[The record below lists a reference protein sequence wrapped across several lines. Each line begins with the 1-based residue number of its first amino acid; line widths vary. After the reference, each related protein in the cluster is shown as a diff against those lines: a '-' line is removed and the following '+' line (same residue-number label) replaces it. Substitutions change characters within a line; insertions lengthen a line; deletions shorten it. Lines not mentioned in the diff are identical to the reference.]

1 MKKQAVLLIIFAAV
15 IAIALLSGQAG
26 ADIAVMLHF
35 RLPRILAACIAGASL
50 GLSGALFQGVLKNP
64 LADPYLLGT
73 SAGAS
78 AIAALC
84 LVNGIGRTSPVF
96 FIAVFAG
103 AFGGTFLSYFIA
115 KAAGKLSDA
124 SLVLSGVAVSAFL
137 TALLMFFI
145 NFGGEKAFS
154 LLSFIMGGFSVPSV
168 AEISVSAAL
177 FAAVFIIS
185 VMNSRYLDA
194 FSLGE
199 EKAYHLGADPAKG
212 RVLFF
217 VLASAAAAAAVS
229 LCGTVGFIGLMVP
242 HIMRLMFSPRGRALL
257 PAAATG
263 GAILLCA
270 ADTAGRA
277 AFSPHEIPAGI
288 IMALCGAPFF
298 LWLLFR
304 SRGCKT
310 AAVISGKNIHDE
322 NICHENSNAIKNEKN
337 QKIFQKENNA
347 SIFQNDEDN
356 CGIKNNNSVFDKTQI
371 IDNLLTNCSYLSE
384 NQKNKTENANNNSY
398 QNCEDVNN
406 YCKKNENSEN
416 TPKAGTKDNPD
427 ANSQKN
433 NAALLSVKNLSFFWK
448 TEKSDKSFIFSEN
461 ETDKSNIEILQ
472 KDNINTENIN
482 KNSENKKNDIVYDK
496 TKKADKKIKN
506 KNSDRIIIDKQNEGI
521 LLQNSKNSTKKQKCE
536 NSDKNTENN
545 KTECLFENL
554 SFELH
559 SGDFLGILG
568 PNGAGKST
576 LLKTITGFIKND
588 AEIYA
593 GGKKRSEYSGK
604 ELAAKIAWLPGEIDI
619 PYDFTVRDFAE
630 LGRAARFGFNAPLTS
645 ADNDAIND
653 AMRMAGIIRFAD
665 RNINSLSSG
674 ERQLASLAQ
683 ALAQDSDILL
693 LDEPVSHLDLYYKE
707 RFMEIVSALTDEKG
721 KAAIAVLHEPALA
734 YRCNKI
740 LLLGRGWHYSGSP
753 EDALNPKILAK
764 LYGIS
769 ENSPLLSNWQQLG
782 KH

>member
-1 MKKQAVLLIIFAAV
+1 MKKQAALLIIFAAV

-103 AFGGTFLSYFIA
+103 AFGGTFISYFIA

-137 TALLMFFI
+137 TALLMFFV
-145 NFGGEKAFS
+145 NMGGEKAFS

-168 AEISVSAAL
+168 VELAVSAAML
-177 FAAVFIIS
+177 AAVFIIS

-217 VLASAAAAAAVS
+217 MLASAASAAAVS

-257 PAAATG
+257 PAAAFG

-304 SRGCKT
+304 SRGCKI
-310 AAVISGKNIHDE
+310 AAVISAE
-322 NICHENSNAIKNEKN
+322 NLRNEKICAEISENSKQGNCGRNSQNA
-337 QKIFQKENNA
+337 NNA
-347 SIFQNDEDN
+347 DNFQNDKQN
-356 CGIKNNNSVFDKTQI
+356 CGNSQNNAVFCKTQI
-371 IDNLLTNCSYLSE
+371 IDNLLTNCSYLSD
-384 NQKNKTENANNNSY
+384 NQKNKTGNS
-398 QNCEDVNN
+398 NINSSPDCEDVNN
-406 YCKKNENSEN
+406 YCKKNKNSEN
-416 TPKAGTKDNPD
+416 APKIGTKDNPD
-427 ANSQKN
+427 ANLQKN
-433 NAALLSVKNLSFFWK
+433 NEALLSVKNLSFFWK
-448 TEKSDKSFIFSEN
+448 IEKSDKIFISSKK
-461 ETDKSNIEILQ
+461 ETNNSDIEILQ
-472 KDNINTENIN
+472 KNNINAENRNNNLEN
-482 KNSENKKNDIVYDK
+482 KNTDTNFDK
-496 TKKADKKIKN
+496 TKNADRKTDNQILDAINTDKEN
-506 KNSDRIIIDKQNEGI
+506 NSI
-521 LLQNSKNSTKKQKCE
+521 LLQNGENSSENQKCE
-536 NSDKNTENN
+536 NSDKKTEND
-545 KTECLFENL
+545 KTEYLFENL
-554 SFELH
+554 SFEIH

-588 AEIYA
+588 AEIYV
-593 GGKKRSEYSGK
+593 GGKRRSAYSAA
-604 ELAAKIAWLPGEIDI
+604 ELAAKIAWLPGEIEI

-674 ERQLASLAQ
+674 ERQLASLAL

-769 ENSPLLSNWQQLG
+769 ENSPLLFN
-782 KH
+782 

>member
-96 FIAVFAG
+96 FIAVFVG
-103 AFGGTFLSYFIA
+103 AFSGTFLSYFIA

-137 TALLMFFI
+137 TALLMFFV
-145 NFGGEKAFS
+145 NMGGEKAFS

-384 NQKNKTENANNNSY
+384 NQKNNTEKTESNSLSNCENVNKNRKKTNNLKKYPKIKKMAISNNSF
-398 QNCEDVNN
+398 
-406 YCKKNENSEN
+406 
-416 TPKAGTKDNPD
+416 
-427 ANSQKN
+427 QKN
-433 NAALLSVKNLSFFWK
+433 DLPLLSVKNLSFLWKYTELDKKSYFSQNK
-448 TEKSDKSFIFSEN
+448 TENADIKNSQEKNKKTKNSFILQENTNNTKKFDKSEN
-461 ETDKSNIEILQ
+461 KDKKLKNKKNDTKIKEAKNNSNISQ
-472 KDNINTENIN
+472 NKNNNTENQKCEIYG
-482 KNSENKKNDIVYDK
+482 KKSENKKIEY
-496 TKKADKKIKN
+496 
-506 KNSDRIIIDKQNEGI
+506 
-521 LLQNSKNSTKKQKCE
+521 
-536 NSDKNTENN
+536 
-545 KTECLFENL
+545 LFENL